1 MKNRSIL
8 SLGSLALILAVVFA
22 LACNKKFDEP
32 ALNTDPGV
40 TANTTIKQLKAL
52 YPTVSGDLKLI
63 TDNIIIKG
71 IVVGNDKTGNIY
83 KMMYIQDTTAGIE
96 VDIDATGLYNTMP
109 VGREV
114 YVLCQGLYIANVSNM
129 IKLGTR
135 VVENGTPSLSGI
147 KQTFV
152 DTYIKRGTLNNAVV
166 PKVVTVAQLDNTYQS
181 MLIQLNNFEVSSGDL
196 TKTYADTSANKAST
210 NINLSNC
217 SGNTIIV
224 RTSGYANFAG
234 VRVPQGNGTVNA
246 IYTVFNTT
254 KQLIIRDSS
263 DLQFNGPRCGSGVPT
278 GLTYMTLL
286 QIRNLGA
293 TPGTS
298 IPANTGIRGTIVSS
312 TLNEATGNYRI
323 QDASGYGI
331 QLRFPGTNPN
341 YVLNDSIAV
350 DVSGLTVDVFNGDFQ
365 ITNIGNSQKLGTGTI
380 TPRTTTVSAINTNLA
395 ASTTNNW
402 ASTVVKL
409 SNVTIVQTST
419 NATGTNYNLTDA
431 TGTIVSF
438 VRGTL
443 GFTMPAFATSV
454 TGYVS
459 LFNGTPQLTIR
470 NAADVVAGASATA
483 TVTTNPVT
491 AITQTT
497 ATSGGNVTAGGT
509 SSVTA
514 RGVVWGTATAPTVAL
529 STKTT
534 DGTGTGAFTSSIT
547 GLTASTT
554 YYVRAY
560 ATNGSGTSYGN
571 EVSFTTTS
579 SSGGSSVT
587 EDFET
592 GAKTSYTAGT
602 VTLNSGTWTFSD
614 ALLGTT
620 AGSDVFNGLQ
630 SARIRGTVG
639 SNNGYI
645 QTEFG
650 YNGLQSVEVKH
661 AQTNFNEGTGTITPS
676 FEVYISKNAGS
687 TWTKVGATTTTV
699 KGTFTTTVFTVGAL
713 ASENVRVR
721 ILNTSSASI
730 SAPANQVRIN
740 VDDVKFNY

>member
-8 SLGSLALILAVVFA
+8 SLSSFAIILAAVFA
-22 LACNKKFDEP
+22 LACNKKFDAP
-32 ALNTDPGV
+32 GLNTDPGV
-40 TANTTIKQLKAL
+40 VANTTIKQLKTL

-63 TDNIIIKG
+63 TDDIIIKG

-83 KMMYIQDTTAGIE
+83 KMIYVQDTTGGLEI
-96 VDIDATGLYNTMP
+96 DIDATGLYNTMP

-114 YVLCQGLYIANVSNM
+114 FVLCKGLYIANVSNM
-129 IKLGTR
+129 VKLGTR

-152 DTYIKRGTLNNAVV
+152 DAFIKRGSLNNPVV
-166 PKVVTVAQLDNTYQS
+166 PKVVTVSQLNSDYQAT
-181 MLIQLNNFEVSSGDL
+181 LIQLTNYEVATGDL
-196 TKTYADTSANKAST
+196 NKTYADTSANKAT
-210 NINLSNC
+210 ININLQNC
-217 SGNTIIV
+217 SGQSIIM

-234 VRVPQGNGTVNA
+234 VRLPQGNGTVTA

-254 KQLIIRDSS
+254 KQLIVRDSS
-263 DLQFNGPRCGSGVPT
+263 DLQMSGPRCGSGVNP
-278 GLTYMTLL
+278 GLVYKTI
-286 QIRNLGA
+286 QEIRALGA
-293 TPGTS
+293 GAV
-298 IPANTGIRGTIVSS
+298 IPANTGIKGVIVSN
-312 TLNEATGNYRI
+312 TLNEASGNYRI
-323 QDASGYGI
+323 QDAGGYGI
-331 QLRFPGTNPN
+331 QLRFPSNNPN
-341 YVLNDSIAV
+341 YVLNDSVKV
-350 DVSGLTVDVFNGDFQ
+350 DVSGLTVDLFNGDMQ
-365 ITNIGNSQKLGTGTI
+365 INNVGNSEKVGTGTI
-380 TPRTTTVSAINTNLA
+380 IPRATTVSAINTNLA
-395 ASTTNNW
+395 GSVTNNW

-409 SNVTIVQTST
+409 SNVNIVQTST

-431 TGTIVSF
+431 SGTIVSF
-438 VRGTL
+438 VRTTL
-443 GFTMPAFATSV
+443 GYTFPSFATSV

-459 LFNGTPQLTIR
+459 LFNGTPQLTLR
-470 NAADVVAGASATA
+470 NAADVVAGSSPGAV
-483 TVTTNPVT
+483 VTTNAIT

-497 ATSGGNVTAGGT
+497 ATSGGNVTSAGS

-514 RGVVWGTATAPTVAL
+514 RGVVWSTAPAPTVAL
-529 STKTT
+529 TTKTT
-534 DGTGTGAFTSSIT
+534 DGTGTGTFTSAIT
-547 GLTASTT
+547 GLTANTT

-560 ATNGSGTSYGN
+560 ATNTSGTSYGN
-571 EVSFTTTS
+571 EVSFTTLS
-579 SSGGSSVT
+579 SSGGASTT
-587 EDFET
+587 ETFESGT
-592 GAKTSYTAGT
+592 KTSYTAAT

-614 ALLGTT
+614 ALIGTT

-650 YNGLQSVEVKH
+650 YNGLQTVEVTH

-676 FEVYISKNAGS
+676 FEVYISKNGGS
-687 TWTKVGATTTTV
+687 TWTKVGNTTSTT
-699 KGTFTTTVFTVGAL
+699 KGTFTTTIFPVNAL

-740 VDDVKFNY
+740 IDDVKFNY